1 MKSMGL
7 ELPGM
12 GAAGGG
18 GGGVGGVGGEG
29 GGRKREVLMRD
40 ARYGVG
46 SILVE
51 EGAGPTSVFLIVEG
65 ECRIIKGKPRTQS
78 AGENRCTKRSASILR
93 VFPVFFPLH
102 KYSTWYC
109 KLGALQNPNNVTFMR
124 PIAPKTLHVG
134 QMSCYS
140 HLMA

>member
-1 MKSMGL
+1 MKTMGL

-78 AGENRCTKRSASILR
+78 AGENRCTNRSASILR
-93 VFPVFFPLH
+93 VFPVPPPQG
-102 KYSTWYC
+102 TTP
-109 KLGALQNPNNVTFMR
+109 GAANWEHAKSQLRYFYAPNRAEDFVRRTDELLF
-124 PIAPKTLHVG
+124 
-134 QMSCYS
+134 Y
-140 HLMA
+140 LMA